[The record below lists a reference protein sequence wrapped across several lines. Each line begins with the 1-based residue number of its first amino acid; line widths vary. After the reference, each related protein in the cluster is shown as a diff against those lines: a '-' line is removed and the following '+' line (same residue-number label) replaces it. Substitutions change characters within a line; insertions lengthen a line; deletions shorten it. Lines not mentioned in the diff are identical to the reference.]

1 MLDLR
6 KSNMLDLRKSNKL
19 DLCKSNKLD
28 LLSKILPLFP
38 VQDTICFATHGREK
52 KQILVSSVLF
62 YFLDRTWLYF
72 CIFSFF

>member
-72 CIFSFF
+72 CIFFF